1 MGYRIEVIL
10 EMPPPPKKKKV
21 GGSGGCDSSRTGD
34 GSGGGCVPRIKV
46 IVKMQKKVW
55 GRVGGCDKNSRVG
68 GCDPRIEVI
77 LKNAKKSGSGRE
89 GLGLDVNK
97 ELVLL

>member
-1 MGYRIEVIL
+1 
-10 EMPPPPKKKKV
+10 MPPPPKKKSR
-21 GGSGGCDSSRTGD
+21 GGSGGCDSTRIGD

-46 IVKMQKKVW
+46 IVKMQKKSGVEW
-55 GRVGGCDKNSRVG
+55 VDATKNSRVG

>member
-1 MGYRIEVIL
+1 
-10 EMPPPPKKKKV
+10 
-21 GGSGGCDSSRTGD
+21 
-34 GSGGGCVPRIKV
+34 
-46 IVKMQKKVW
+46 MQKKSGVEW
-55 GRVGGCDKNSRVG
+55 VDATKNSRVG